1 MKTIKYSAPGKVII
15 SGEHAVVYGKPALV
29 CAIDKRLSI
38 IFSSAKKTE
47 YKDNIFPIL
56 EKSVIDFL
64 QSKKVSFEK
73 KEYTYLV
80 ESTIPI
86 GRGLGSSAAYCACV
100 SAGLLELF
108 TGKEWSKE
116 EVNVCAYQM
125 EKYFHK
131 NSSGVDTSTSVMGG
145 LIYYRKE
152 FEFLKT
158 ISSLEIKIPE
168 KILNSLLL
176 IDTGKPIETTGEM
189 VQAVGTLF
197 NADSKKM
204 ERIFNSIEKITK
216 RIIVSI
222 MKEDRAFFKKNIEDN
237 QILLEKMGVVSK
249 ETKKL
254 LQVLKKVGVGKITG
268 GGGKKSASGYVL
280 FYADNIDQCKKTL
293 FELSIPFISFIPSY
307 TGLKKDL

>member
-38 IFSSAKKTE
+38 IFSSAKKKE

-189 VQAVGTLF
+189 VQMVGTLF
-197 NADSKKM
+197 NKQNEKT
-204 ERIFNSIEKITK
+204 EKILNEMEKTTK
-216 RIIVSI
+216 RIIVSL
-222 MKEDRAFFKKNIEDN
+222 MKEDIDFFKLNIQNN
-237 QILLEKMGVVSK
+237 QDLLEKLGVVSLK
-249 ETKKL
+249 TKATL
-254 LQVLKKVGVGKITG
+254 SQLKKFGVGKITG
-268 GGGKKSASGYVL
+268 GGGKNKGSGYVL
-280 FYADNIDQCKKTL
+280 FSTQEKLRCENILMKNSIAFFP
-293 FELSIPFISFIPSY
+293 FEPSY
-307 TGLKKDL
+307 LGLQKEQ